1 MSESEDSAKST
12 KRFKEGAK
20 LKTKPAVVPKYKKMK
35 KGSTK
40 LPVATMMPRGI
51 TAWNIAFSILFL
63 GLLVATIINSYFNEF
78 IPIPLPNL
86 FLKYIVPVVLILEVF
101 LVLLAFEAKSFSFPK
116 IRTRHNVKRIMI
128 VGFIIGSL
136 LVSFFTPYFNL
147 IGKYRDLP
155 PGDITPMDTNP
166 SWFDS
171 LFTGDAPF
179 YIDGILDLLD
189 NMDLDPDLDIDVIA
203 EVEALSGTLGNYL
216 YRWDIRDN
224 YQASSW
230 DFVET
235 SGETRFDL
243 TAENHDPA
251 VHSIPPSSYQQLDV
265 TQLTYSVQTALLTQ
279 LISTW
284 SNNYNEPFLTYD
296 LNWTDNL
303 VDENGTVC
311 AVEGTADVKY
321 NLNDMLSLKATTN
334 QIGFFGDFNYQTYF
348 VRDDNI
354 SSIISDS
361 TDYNDYTYLHTSW
374 YNSTFARFLQKPLN
388 YETISPLVAA
398 YAANAT
404 NVGIT
409 NSHTMYQQTTYI
421 LEKILSDFG
430 MPTADNDDNNGRDRA
445 ELLMEGSD
453 TSASAYIALAIMT
466 LRLNNIP
473 CRPVIGFAI
482 GDGTATAR
490 TLSLS
495 ENIYAWV
502 EALIPV
508 DDGVGGPT
516 FKWGQFQMGPYV
528 DLDTSSMYYCENT
541 LYSSFNVSIEMFG
554 EPALYLPV
562 TKQNIDGEDVYLTD
576 YAKTYT
582 LRATVSDETG
592 FVEGSTVNFA
602 TVTVAQLQTY
612 STNPAGLLSVA
623 NNLGTAVSVAGGV
636 AELYTEWNPVQY
648 TVYNPSNPGG
658 TAYVLLAYVTLL
670 STNYTGF
677 VIIPTGYLTGISI
690 NAAKDTLPNPS
701 PPPVGVFDLF
711 LMQKGVQYQI
721 STELFEFANL
731 TSPLDG
737 RLVTYYIL
745 DENEKNDLLLGTL
758 DPATLRIIGSAYTN
772 STGNSSVYTMQGTT
786 NVLSTLTPPVT
797 VGAAY
802 YIAALYGQNYTYTI
816 MLYFDGKYS
825 TVDSSDYYHDQGV
838 DGDNFTPDVDIYVYQ
853 EPPGG
858 SPSPITG
865 ENVEIWLVNQAT
877 YDLADKTDASTLRA
891 ELVAD
896 RDATNP
902 LIELYDAKDVDS
914 GTTDLNGFFNTTLAV
929 DVTEFGPNFY
939 RLVVFYLDTW
949 NISAQITIAFPP
961 SHMSYRVIGAET
973 AVSSQ
978 IMIPYGITNIGIL
991 ELANCNCAEFLSEIG
1006 CITILINKGVKY

>member
-40 LPVATMMPRGI
+40 LPVAAMMPRGI

-63 GLLVATIINSYFNEF
+63 GLLVVTIINSYFNEF
-78 IPIPLPNL
+78 IPIPLPDL

-116 IRTRHNVKRIMI
+116 IRTRHSVKRIMV

-136 LVSFFTPYFNL
+136 LVSFFTPYFNM

-155 PGDITPMDTNP
+155 PGEITPMDTNP

-171 LFTGDAPF
+171 LFTGEAPF
-179 YIDGILDLLD
+179 FIDGILDLLD
-189 NMDLDPDLDIDVIA
+189 NMDIDPDLDIDEIA
-203 EVEALSGTLGNYL
+203 QVEALSGTLGNYL
-216 YRWDIRDN
+216 YRWDVRDN

-230 DFVET
+230 DFIET

-243 TAENHDPA
+243 TAENNDPA
-251 VHSIPPSSYQQLDV
+251 VHSDPPSSYQQLDV
-265 TQLTYSVQTALLTQ
+265 TQLVYSVQTALLTQ

-284 SNNYNEPFLTYD
+284 SNNYNEPFLTND

-334 QIGFFGDFNYQTYF
+334 QIGFIGEFNYQPYF
-348 VRDDNI
+348 VSDDNI
-354 SSIISDS
+354 SDIISDS
-361 TDYNDYTYLHTSW
+361 TNYDDYTYLHTSW

-388 YETISPLVAA
+388 YEAISPRVAE

-404 NVGIT
+404 EYGIT
-409 NSHTMYQQTTYI
+409 NGHTMYQQTTYI
-421 LEKILSDFG
+421 LEKILSDYG

-445 ELLMEGSD
+445 ELLLEGSD

-473 CRPVIGFAI
+473 SRPVIGFAI
-482 GDGTATAR
+482 GDGTATVR

-495 ENIYAWV
+495 DNIYAWV
-502 EALIPV
+502 EALLPI

-516 FKWGQFQMGPYV
+516 YKWGQFQMGPYV

-541 LYSSFNVSIEMFG
+541 LYSSFNVSIEMLG
-554 EPALYLPV
+554 EPAMYLPV
-562 TKQNIDGEDVYLTD
+562 TRQDIGGEDVYLTD
-576 YAKTYT
+576 YAKNYT

-592 FVEGSTVNFA
+592 FVEGATVNFA
-602 TVTVAQLQTY
+602 TVTVVQLQTY

-623 NNLGTAVSVAGGV
+623 NNLGTAISVVGGV
-636 AELYTEWNPVQY
+636 AELYTEWDPLSYN
-648 TVYNPSNPGG
+648 VYNPSNPGG

-677 VIIPTGYLTGISI
+677 VVIPTGYLSIISI
-690 NAAKDTLPNPS
+690 NSTIDVGLDPS
-701 PPPVGVFDLF
+701 PPPAGLQIYY
-711 LMQKGVQYQI
+711 LIQKGVQYQI
-721 STELFEFANL
+721 STELFEDPAH
-731 TSPLDG
+731 TTPLDG

-745 DENEKNDLLLGTL
+745 DENEKTDLLLGTL
-758 DPATLRIIGSAYTN
+758 DPATLRVLGTEFTDPA
-772 STGNSSVYTMQGTT
+772 GNSSVYTMQGST
-786 NVLSTLTPPVT
+786 NIFSTLTPPVP
-797 VGAAY
+797 VGDIY
-802 YIAALYGQNYTYTI
+802 YLVASYGQNYTYTQI
-816 MLYFDGKYS
+816 LYFDGKYS
-825 TVDSSDYYHDQGV
+825 TVDSSDYYHNQGV
-838 DGDNFTPDVDIYVYQ
+838 DGDIFAPDVDIYLYQ
-853 EPPGG
+853 KPPGG
-858 SPSPITG
+858 LPSPLIG
-865 ENVEIWLVNQAT
+865 ENVEVWLVRQSV
-877 YDLADKTDASTLRA
+877 YDAANITDTTTLRA
-891 ELVAD
+891 DLVVE
-896 RDATNP
+896 RD
-902 LIELYDAKDVDS
+902 LGVLYGAN
-914 GTTDLNGFFNTTLAV
+914 DLSLGPSDLDGFYNITLNV
-929 DVTEFGPNFY
+929 DVTHYGPGFY

-949 NISAQITIAFPP
+949 NISASITIAFPP
-961 SHMSYRVIGAET
+961 AHMSYALTNIKSSI
-973 AVSSQ
+973 SSQ
-978 IMIPYGITNIGIL
+978 VLMTYSITDIGISGML
-991 ELANCNCAEFLSEIG
+991 SGRNNEYLSEINYF
-1006 CITILINKGVKY
+1006 TIFYTKDVKH